1 MDQGVVCYA
10 VVVQLMLFI
19 VAVIY
24 SLLMG
29 VPWVRGVVLHRE
41 RQSVS

>member
-1 MDQGVVCYA
+1 MVLVGQGVVCYA

-19 VAVIY
+19 VAMIY

-29 VPWVRGVVLHRE
+29 GAWVLSVVLY
-41 RQSVS
+41 